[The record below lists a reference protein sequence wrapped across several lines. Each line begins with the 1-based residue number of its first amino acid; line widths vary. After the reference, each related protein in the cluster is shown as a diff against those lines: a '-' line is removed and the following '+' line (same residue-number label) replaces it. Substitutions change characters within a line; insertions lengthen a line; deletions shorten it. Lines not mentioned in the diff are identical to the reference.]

1 MLTNQRSIII
11 FVLILLFCSLL
22 SLKAQNV
29 EVIFKGIRSTKGKI
43 VLAIFI
49 DNESFRKEEPYIRK
63 VFDKNE
69 VLNGEMIV
77 KFNLDPGIY
86 GFSLLDDENN
96 DKLMNYNFIGKPLE
110 GFGFSNYYHSG
121 FTRPHFDVFKFEL
134 KENQNQ
140 KIIMK
145 IKYM

>member
-1 MLTNQRSIII
+1 MLSNQKNIIV
-11 FVLILLFCSLL
+11 FVLVLLFCSFR

-29 EVIFKGIRSTKGKI
+29 EVVVKGIRSTKGQI

-49 DNESFRKEEPYIRK
+49 DNESFSKEEPYIRK

-69 VLNGEMIV
+69 VLNGEMTV

-86 GFSLLDDENN
+86 GFSLLDDENS
-96 DKLMNYNFIGKPLE
+96 DRLMNYNFIGKPLE

-134 KENQNQ
+134 REKQNQ